1 VTTQIGDMESQ
12 RKAENAEFLQEKAD
26 DTDAI
31 ALLKEAKLDVLEH
44 LSADQR
50 KKFRTLVI
58 DMIMGTDL
66 ANHFEQLSQ
75 IQTKTAEGAEGL
87 VLCGEKCDLALFMG
101 NVVHAADLGSTAT
114 RPPIYFDWMQR
125 VFREFF
131 HQGGEEKA
139 LGLPVTPFMDRPTAS
154 IPKAQLGFL
163 KYLCQPLF
171 KAMLQVIPDLSIATD
186 NMADNLGMLTE
197 LDEKKVGTEEIM
209 SAASLGALLPQHAA
223 PVAPTLGPNE
233 C

>member
-1 VTTQIGDMESQ
+1 MHASLG
-12 RKAENAEFLQEKAD
+12 L
-26 DTDAI
+26 

-87 VLCGEKCDLALFMG
+87 QLCGEKCDLALFMG
-101 NVVHAADLGSTAT
+101 NVVHAADLGSTAN
-114 RPPIYFDWMQR
+114 PPPVYFDWMQR

-131 HQGGEEKA
+131 HQGDRERA
-139 LGLPVTPFMDRPTAS
+139 LGLAVTPFMDRPNAS

-171 KAMLQVIPDLSIATD
+171 GAIEGVIPAASVATGF
-186 NMADNLGMLTE
+186 MADNIAMLTE
-197 LDEKKVGTEEIM
+197 LDEQKVETDKIM
-209 SAASLGALLPQHAA
+209 SAASLQTLLPHFAARASAA
-223 PVAPTLGPNE
+223 PAAAAALAPTE